1 LTVNPKLTIH
11 FTIKTNH
18 LQCQITDNGKG
29 FDSKKQLAQHSKG
42 IQLVDE
48 RIQLLSGTTS
58 KMIQI
63 QPNSTSGTTIIMTIP
78 MR

>member
-1 LTVNPKLTIH
+1 LNPKLTFNFIL
-11 FTIKTNH
+11 KTDH
-18 LQCQITDNGKG
+18 LHCHITDNGKG
-29 FDSKKQLAQHSKG
+29 FDSKKQQAQHSKG

-63 QPNSTSGTTIIMTIP
+63 QPNSTGGTTIIITIP
-78 MR
+78 IR